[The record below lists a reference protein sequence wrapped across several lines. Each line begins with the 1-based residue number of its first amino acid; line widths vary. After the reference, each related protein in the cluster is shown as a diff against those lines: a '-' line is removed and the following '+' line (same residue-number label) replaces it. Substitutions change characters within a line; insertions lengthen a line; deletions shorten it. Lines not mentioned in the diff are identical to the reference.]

1 MRKVLLLMVFMV
13 FLLSNALMAQFR
25 ISGKVITAENEPLEY
40 AEVTLFSATSTPL
53 INSLTDDKGVFSIAY
68 QKGTYRLEIRQ
79 FNKVLHTRSI
89 DLNSD
94 FDAGNIE
101 VNTTK
106 ALDDLVITRKKELV
120 ERKIDRLVF
129 NIENTISTAGGDALD
144 ALQITPGV
152 LVRNGTINMVGKQ
165 SIRVLIDDKMV
176 ELVTEDLT
184 NFLRSIP
191 SDNIKSIEVI
201 TTPPAKYDAAG
212 GSGLINIKLKKS
224 QRDSWS
230 LSLGS
235 SYMQK
240 SAEDEGAI
248 TSNFMY
254 NKNKLSISSSLNYR
268 DGGETH
274 HYKDYNAFPNEIW
287 HTSQVF
293 TRKYK
298 RLNGVAGLQYQVK
311 PNWVVGFQ
319 YIANLNKT
327 ASHRPTTSMVY
338 NHSSETSFNDI
349 LSLGNAYQRPRFN
362 SLNLFNEIRL
372 DSSGKKVILNLDYF
386 TYSNQDARPYE
397 GTSVI
402 KNPYTILYFK
412 GVNDNTQRTNNFSG
426 KVDFEIPSKLANWS
440 TGAKVSVLNT
450 GNKISAFNS
459 GLVKDP
465 VNETP
470 QTTHTFDYSENI
482 QAVYFSGNRMFSNNL
497 EVQAGLRM
505 EATQTKS
512 YNGNSEQSLTNNY
525 TKLFPTLSISY
536 SATQNSAYAFNY
548 SKRMERPNFA
558 ELNPNTTYITPFLT
572 VQGNQLLRPYFVDN
586 FEFIYTYKKLESKL
600 YHSLENDA
608 FNQIGIPDLNT
619 SHINL
624 IYRNIYNIKRYGF
637 SELFIFD
644 KFSWWSSNSMFN
656 INYMTSETI
665 DIPAAG
671 MSGWNSGFTS
681 NNDFTLNKEKT
692 VLFNL
697 NVGYIII
704 GTYGI
709 EKVRPS
715 SSTAMGIQ
723 YLIFNK
729 DLRITLRANDVFKT
743 DKYRFGVTLDGVQ
756 RNSDYYFDS
765 RFVQLSMSYK
775 FGNKKM
781 SIKKRETGNETE
793 RRRTGN

>member
-1 MRKVLLLMVFMV
+1 MRKVFLLMVFMV

-53 INSLTDDKGVFSIAY
+53 INNLTDDKGVFSIAY

-89 DLNSD
+89 ELNSD

-101 VNTTK
+101 VNTAK
-106 ALDDLVITRKKELV
+106 ALDDVVITRKKELV

-165 SIRVLIDDKMV
+165 SIRVLIDDKIV
-176 ELVTEDLT
+176 ELVAEDLT

-254 NKNKLSISSSLNYR
+254 NKNKLSLSSSLNYR

-298 RLNGVAGLQYQVK
+298 RLNGIAGLQYQVK

-338 NHSSETSFNDI
+338 DHSSQTSFNDI

-426 KVDFEIPSKLANWS
+426 KADFEIPSKIANWS

-450 GNKISAFNS
+450 GNRISAFNS

-465 VNETP
+465 VAETP

-482 QAVYFSGNRMFSNNL
+482 QAMYFSGNRKFSNNL

-644 KFSWWSSNSMFN
+644 KFSWWSSNNMFN

-715 SSTAMGIQ
+715 SSTAMAIQ
-723 YLIFNK
+723 YLMFNK

-743 DKYRFGVTLDGVQ
+743 DKYRFGAILDGVQ

-765 RFVQLSMSYK
+765 RFVQLSISYK

>member
-1 MRKVLLLMVFMV
+1 MRKVFLLTVFIV
-13 FLLSNALMAQFR
+13 FLFSKALLAQFS
-25 ISGKVITAENEPLEY
+25 ISGKVVTAENEPLEY
-40 AEVTLFSATSTPL
+40 AEVTLFSETSTPL
-53 INSLTDDKGVFSIAY
+53 INGLTDDKGVFSIAY

-79 FNKVLHTRSI
+79 FNKILHTRKI
-89 DLNSD
+89 ELNAD
-94 FDAGNIE
+94 FDTGNIE
-101 VNTTK
+101 VNTVK
-106 ALDDLVITRKKELV
+106 MLDDVVITRKKELV

-152 LVRNGTINMVGKQ
+152 LVRNGTINIVGKQ
-165 SIRVLIDDKMV
+165 TIRVLIDDKMI
-176 ELVTEDLT
+176 ELTEEDLT

-230 LSLGS
+230 LSFGS
-235 SYMQK
+235 SYMRR
-240 SAEDEGAI
+240 SADDEGAL

-254 NKNKLSISSSLNYR
+254 NKNKLSLSTSLNYR
-268 DGGETH
+268 DGGETY
-274 HYKDYNAFPNEIW
+274 HYQDYNTFPEEQWN
-287 HTSQVF
+287 TRQVF
-293 TRKYK
+293 NRKYK
-298 RLNGVAGLQYQVK
+298 RLNGVAGLQYQIK
-311 PNWVVGFQ
+311 PYWAMGFQ
-319 YIANLNKT
+319 YIANYNKT

-338 NHSSETSFNDI
+338 DKNSETSISDI
-349 LSLGNAYQRPRFN
+349 LSLGNAYQKPRFN
-362 SLNLFNEIRL
+362 SLNIFNEIRL

-386 TYSNQDARPYE
+386 TYANQDARPYQ
-397 GTSVI
+397 GTSVL
-402 KNPYTILYFK
+402 KDPHTIHYFK
-412 GVNDNTQRTNNFSG
+412 GVNDNMQRTNNFSG
-426 KVDFEIPSKLANWS
+426 KLDFEMPSKLANWS
-440 TGAKVSVLNT
+440 AGGKISVLNT
-450 GNKISAFNS
+450 GNTISAFNS
-459 GLVKDP
+459 GLVNNP
-465 VNETP
+465 VTETP
-470 QTTHTFDYSENI
+470 QSTHTFDYSENI
-482 QAVYFSGNRMFSNNL
+482 QAAYFSGNRRFNNKL
-497 EVQAGLRM
+497 EVQAGIRM

-512 YNGNSEQSLTNNY
+512 YNGNSEQSLANNY
-525 TKLFPTLSISY
+525 TKLFPTLSIAY
-536 SATQNSAYAFNY
+536 AATESSAYAFNY

-586 FEFIYTYKKLESKL
+586 FEFIYTYKKFESKL

-644 KFSWWSSNSMFN
+644 KFSWWSSNTMFN
-656 INYMTSETI
+656 INYITSETI
-665 DIPAAG
+665 DLPAAG
-671 MSGWNSGFTS
+671 ISGLNSSFTS

-692 VLFNL
+692 VLLNL
-697 NVGYIII
+697 NFGYFII

-715 SSTAMGIQ
+715 TSTALAIQ
-723 YLIFNK
+723 YLLLNK

-743 DKYRFGVTLDGVQ
+743 DKYRFEATLDGVH
-756 RNSDYYFDS
+756 RSSDYYFDS
-765 RFVQLSMSYK
+765 RFVQLSMNYK

-781 SIKKRETGNETE
+781 SLKKRETGNETE